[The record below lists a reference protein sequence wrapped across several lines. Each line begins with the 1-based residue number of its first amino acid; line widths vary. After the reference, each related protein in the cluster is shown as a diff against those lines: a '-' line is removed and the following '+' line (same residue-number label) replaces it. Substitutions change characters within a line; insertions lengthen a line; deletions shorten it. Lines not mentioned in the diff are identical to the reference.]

1 VPEGRLAA
9 ADPAAGTS
17 SPGPPPRA
25 HRAGVRRLA
34 GWAPPLIPGIV
45 LLLADGYR
53 LGRLSL
59 WRDEA
64 YAVDAIGR
72 PLPRVFAMLAHTD
85 AVNGAYYVLM
95 HAWAGVA
102 GTSPAA
108 LRLPSLPAMAVA
120 AVVTAAIGGRLA
132 RAGRLPAPAAT
143 GVVAGLLFTAV
154 PQVTRY
160 AQDARAYGFVTMCA
174 TVATYLLLRALAD
187 GRWRW
192 WAPYGAAITAVGLFN
207 LLAFLLVAA
216 HGVTVWIARARQR
229 AALAPAGPAR
239 AALAPAGPARAALAG
254 GGAGPGSDGAG
265 SAGGQVG
272 SASDGAGLAGG
283 RTGLAEGT
291 GWAAPASRWLTVVG
305 VALAVLSPLLVAGV
319 AQRHQISWLER
330 PGVAAVSHLVAAFAG
345 SQPLVPL
352 LGLLVL
358 VAVIATVADRPRV
371 PLDMVTVALPWL
383 LLPAAVLLTASQ
395 IRPVYDAR
403 YLVFCLPALG
413 LLGAC
418 GVAWVTRFAAMI
430 PVRGTGGAAAW
441 LPAVL
446 ILALL
451 AALVAGPQR
460 SVRAAPSRLADLR
473 GTAAVLAAQGRRGD
487 AVLYVPPSNR
497 VFSMA
502 YPALFRRLRDVA
514 LAESPAAAANLSGA
528 EVTAGILRERFA
540 RVGRVW
546 VVSGRR
552 MFPFPDGGL
561 EPAEAGLLRRFSLV
575 RRWYVGEGMLSLYVR
590 QRAGK

>member
-1 VPEGRLAA
+1 MPEGRLAA
-9 ADPAAGTS
+9 ADPAAGAS

-25 HRAGVRRLA
+25 HRAGVRRVA
-34 GWAPPLIPGIV
+34 GWAPPLIPGVV

-59 WRDEA
+59 SRDEA
-64 YAVDAIGR
+64 YTVDAIGR

-95 HAWAGVA
+95 HAWASVA

-108 LRLPSLPAMAVA
+108 LRLPSLLAMPVA
-120 AVVTAAIGGRLA
+120 AVVAAAIGGRLA

-143 GVVAGLLFTAV
+143 GVVAGLLFTAA

-160 AQDARAYGFVTMCA
+160 AQDARAYGLVTMCA
-174 TVATYLLLRALAD
+174 AVATYLLLRALAD

-229 AALAPAGPAR
+229 AALAPARPAR
-239 AALAPAGPARAALAG
+239 ADLAGAGAGPA
-254 GGAGPGSDGAG
+254 SDGAG
-265 SAGGQVG
+265 SAGGQ
-272 SASDGAGLAGG
+272 A
-283 RTGLAEGT
+283 GLAEGT
-291 GWAAPASRWLTVVG
+291 GWAAPAARWLTVVG

-319 AQRHQISWLER
+319 VQRHQISWLER
-330 PGVAAVSHLVAAFAG
+330 PGVTAVSHLVVTFAG

-358 VAVIATVADRPRV
+358 VGVIATVADRPQV

-430 PVRGTGGAAAW
+430 PVRGAGGAAVG

-487 AVLYVPPSNR
+487 AMLYVPPSNR

-502 YPALFRRLRDVA
+502 YPAPFRRLRDVA

-575 RRWYVGEGMLSLYVR
+575 RRWYVGEGMLSLYAR

>member
-1 VPEGRLAA
+1 M
-9 ADPAAGTS
+9 
-17 SPGPPPRA
+17 
-25 HRAGVRRLA
+25 A

-64 YAVDAIGR
+64 YTVDAVGR

-108 LRLPSLPAMAVA
+108 LRLPSLLAMAVA

-132 RAGRLPAPAAT
+132 RAGRLPAPALT
-143 GVVAGLLFTAV
+143 GVVAGLLFTAA

-160 AQDARAYGFVTMCA
+160 AQDARAYGFVTMWA

-192 WAPYGAAITAVGLFN
+192 WTAYGAAIVAVGLFN
-207 LLAFLLVAA
+207 LLAVLLVAA

-229 AALAPAGPAR
+229 AALASAGPA
-239 AALAPAGPARAALAG
+239 GAALAG
-254 GGAGPGSDGAG
+254 AGAESAVGGAGPAIGGTG
-265 SAGGQVG
+265 SAGGG
-272 SASDGAGLAGG
+272 
-283 RTGLAEGT
+283 TGLARGAGPAGGGT
-291 GWAAPASRWLTVVG
+291 GLARRAGPAGPVSRWLTAVG

-330 PGVAAVSHLVAAFAG
+330 PGLAAVSHLVVTSAG
-345 SQPLVPL
+345 SQALVPL
-352 LGLLVL
+352 LGLLAL
-358 VAVIATVADRPRV
+358 VGVIATVTDRPRA

-395 IRPVYDAR
+395 ARPVYDAR

-430 PVRGTGGAAAW
+430 TVRGTGGAAVW
-441 LPAVL
+441 LPAIL

-451 AALVAGPQR
+451 AALVVGPQR

-473 GTAAVLAAQGRRGD
+473 GTAAVLAAHGRRGD

-497 VFSMA
+497 VFSLA
-502 YPALFRRLRDVA
+502 YPAPFRRLRDVA
-514 LAESPAAAANLSGA
+514 LEQSPAAAANLSGA
-528 EVTAGILRERFA
+528 EVTAGVLRARFA
-540 RVGRVW
+540 SVGRVW

-561 EPAEAGLLRRFSLV
+561 EPAEAGLLRSFTLA
-575 RRWYVGEGMLSLYVR
+575 RRWYVGEGMLSLYR
-590 QRAGK
+590 RRH

>member
-1 VPEGRLAA
+1 MPEGRTAAAGLAA
-9 ADPAAGTS
+9 GAS
-17 SPGPPPRA
+17 SPALSSGPQRG
-25 HRAGVRRLA
+25 GVRRMA

-64 YAVDAIGR
+64 YTVDAIAR
-72 PLPRVFAMLAHTD
+72 PLPRVFAMLTHTD

-95 HAWAGVA
+95 HTWAGVA
-102 GTSPAA
+102 GTSPTA
-108 LRLPSLPAMAVA
+108 LRLPSLLAMAVA
-120 AVVTAAIGGRLA
+120 AMVTAATGGRLA
-132 RAGRLPAPAAT
+132 RAARLPAPALT
-143 GVVAGLLFTAV
+143 GVVAGLLFTAA

-160 AQDARAYGFVTMCA
+160 AQDARAYGLVTMCA
-174 TVATYLLLRALAD
+174 TVATYLLLRALTD

-192 WAPYGAAITAVGLFN
+192 WTAYGAAIIAVGLFN
-207 LLAFLLVAA
+207 LLAFLLVGA
-216 HGVTVWIARARQR
+216 HGVTVWSARARQR
-229 AALAPAGPAR
+229 AALAPAGAVPAGAGAGPAIGGTGVAR
-239 AALAPAGPARAALAG
+239 GTGPAGP
-254 GGAGPGSDGAG
+254 
-265 SAGGQVG
+265 V
-272 SASDGAGLAGG
+272 
-283 RTGLAEGT
+283 
-291 GWAAPASRWLTVVG
+291 SRWLTAVG

-330 PGVAAVSHLVAAFAG
+330 PGLAAVSHLVVTFAG
-345 SQPLVPL
+345 SQALVPL

-358 VAVIATVADRPRV
+358 VAVVATVTDRPRA

-383 LLPAAVLLTASQ
+383 LLPAAVLLMASQ
-395 IRPVYDAR
+395 VRPVYDPR

-418 GVAWVTRFAAMI
+418 GVAWVTRFATMMT
-430 PVRGTGGAAAW
+430 VRGTGGATVW
-441 LPAVL
+441 LPAIL

-451 AALVAGPQR
+451 AALVVGPQR
-460 SVRAAPSRLADLR
+460 SVRAASSRLADLR

-497 VFSMA
+497 VFSLA
-502 YPALFRRLRDVA
+502 YPAPFRWLRDVA

-528 EVTAGILRERFA
+528 EVTAGVLRARFA
-540 RVGRVW
+540 GVGRVW

-561 EPAEAGLLRRFSLV
+561 EPAEAALLKRFSLV
-575 RRWYVGEGMLSLYVR
+575 RRWDVGEGMLSLY
-590 QRAGK
+590 QRRH

>member
-1 VPEGRLAA
+1 MPEGRTAAAGLAA
-9 ADPAAGTS
+9 GAS
-17 SPGPPPRA
+17 SPAPSSGPQRG
-25 HRAGVRRLA
+25 GVRRMA

-64 YAVDAIGR
+64 YTVDAIGR

-95 HAWAGVA
+95 HTWAGVA
-102 GTSPAA
+102 GTSPTA
-108 LRLPSLPAMAVA
+108 LRLPSLLAMAVA
-120 AVVTAAIGGRLA
+120 AMVTAATGGRLA
-132 RAGRLPAPAAT
+132 RAGRLPAPALT
-143 GVVAGLLFTAV
+143 GVVAGLLFTAA

-160 AQDARAYGFVTMCA
+160 AQDARAYGLVTMCA
-174 TVATYLLLRALAD
+174 TVATYLLLRALTD

-192 WAPYGAAITAVGLFN
+192 WTAYGAAIIAVGLFN
-207 LLAFLLVAA
+207 LLAFLLVGA

-229 AALAPAGPAR
+229 AALAPAGA
-239 AALAPAGPARAALAG
+239 APAGA
-254 GGAGPGSDGAG
+254 GAGPAIG
-265 SAGGQVG
+265 
-272 SASDGAGLAGG
+272 
-283 RTGLAEGT
+283 GT
-291 GWAAPASRWLTVVG
+291 GVARGTGPAGPVSRWLTAVG

-330 PGVAAVSHLVAAFAG
+330 PGLAAVSHLVVTFAG
-345 SQPLVPL
+345 SQALVPL

-358 VAVIATVADRPRV
+358 VAVVATVTDRPRA

-383 LLPAAVLLTASQ
+383 LLPAAVLLAASQ
-395 IRPVYDAR
+395 VRPVYDPR

-418 GVAWVTRFAAMI
+418 GVAWVTRFATMMT
-430 PVRGTGGAAAW
+430 VRGTGGATVW
-441 LPAVL
+441 LPAIL

-451 AALVAGPQR
+451 AALVVGPQR
-460 SVRAAPSRLADLR
+460 SVRAASSRLADLR

-497 VFSMA
+497 VFSLA
-502 YPALFRRLRDVA
+502 YPAPFRRLRDVA

-528 EVTAGILRERFA
+528 EVTAGVLRARFA
-540 RVGRVW
+540 GVGRVW

-561 EPAEAGLLRRFSLV
+561 EPAEAALLKRFSLV
-575 RRWYVGEGMLSLYVR
+575 RRWDVGEGMLSLY
-590 QRAGK
+590 QRRR